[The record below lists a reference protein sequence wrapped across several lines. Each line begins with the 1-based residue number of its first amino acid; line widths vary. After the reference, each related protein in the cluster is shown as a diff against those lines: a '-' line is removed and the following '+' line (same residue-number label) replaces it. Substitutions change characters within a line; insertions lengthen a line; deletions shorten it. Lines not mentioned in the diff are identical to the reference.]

1 MPQVPTNGCMQPMKT
16 SGYRNWILGPCLS
29 PWQESFFSERNNA
42 SANCRNLERPHQ
54 KGSKNTQKHST
65 KNEFSCLLAQRLN
78 KIQYNTILLQA
89 VPELLTYCG
98 WVGDYLLQRIGHA
111 PEELKL
117 SSCCSSVS
125 FTRIE
130 DRKLSQVQQ
139 RTNGAFCNL
148 NDWQVA
154 LKATTHQ
161 PGEMV
166 DRLQLTHP
174 LLLHPLAS

>member
-1 MPQVPTNGCMQPMKT
+1 MKT
-16 SGYRNWILGPCLS
+16 SGYRNWILGSCLS

-89 VPELLTYCG
+89 VLELLTYCG

-117 SSCCSSVS
+117 SS
-125 FTRIE
+125 
-130 DRKLSQVQQ
+130 
-139 RTNGAFCNL
+139 
-148 NDWQVA
+148 
-154 LKATTHQ
+154 
-161 PGEMV
+161 
-166 DRLQLTHP
+166 
-174 LLLHPLAS
+174 

>member
-1 MPQVPTNGCMQPMKT
+1 
-16 SGYRNWILGPCLS
+16 
-29 PWQESFFSERNNA
+29 
-42 SANCRNLERPHQ
+42 
-54 KGSKNTQKHST
+54 
-65 KNEFSCLLAQRLN
+65 LAQRLN
-78 KIQYNTILLQA
+78 STIQYNTIQFFFKFS
-89 VPELLTYCG
+89 ELLSYCG

-125 FTRIE
+125 STRIE

-161 PGEMV
+161 PEEWWI
-166 DRLQLTHP
+166 DSHSP
-174 LLLHPLAS
+174 SYIH

>member
-1 MPQVPTNGCMQPMKT
+1 MQPMKT

-29 PWQESFFSERNNA
+29 PWQESFFSEGNNA
-42 SANCRNLERPHQ
+42 SAHCRNLERPHQ
-54 KGSKNTQKHST
+54 KGPKTPKNIST
-65 KNEFSCLLAQRLN
+65 KNEFSCVLAQRLN
-78 KIQYNTILLQA
+78 STNTIQYNTILLQA

-98 WVGDYLLQRIGHA
+98 WVRDYLLQRIGHA

-125 FTRIE
+125 STRIE

-161 PGEMV
+161 PVEMV
-166 DRLQLTHP
+166 DRFQLTHP